1 MPCFVRRMNCSEKGK
16 QMTMR
21 RFTSP
26 GELLSATADLFRG
39 PTFLMTF
46 RRVDR
51 VLREK
56 ILIAI
61 TAANNC
67 YL

>member
-1 MPCFVRRMNCSEKGK
+1 MPCFMRRMNCSGNGK

-21 RFTSP
+21 RFTSLR
-26 GELLSATADLFRG
+26 EILSSTTDLFRG

-46 RRVDR
+46 LRVDR

>member
-1 MPCFVRRMNCSEKGK
+1 
-16 QMTMR
+16 MTMR
-21 RFTSP
+21 RFSSFRET
-26 GELLSATADLFRG
+26 LSCIIDLFRG
-39 PTFLMTF
+39 TTFIMTFL
-46 RRVDR
+46 RVDR

>member
-1 MPCFVRRMNCSEKGK
+1 MLPVANTRFKRNE
-16 QMTMR
+16 MTMR
-21 RFTSP
+21 RFSSF
-26 GELLSATADLFRG
+26 GETLSCIIDLFRG

-46 RRVDR
+46 LRVDR

>member
-1 MPCFVRRMNCSEKGK
+1 MLHGPDLFSGNGK
-16 QMTMR
+16 QMTIR

-26 GELLSATADLFRG
+26 GEAISCITDLFRG

-46 RRVDR
+46 LRVDR
-51 VLREK
+51 ILREK